1 MIKTSILASAIWLG
15 FATMAM
21 AQSTAPGTPKSP
33 ASALQ
38 RCEGMTGTALE
49 QCKREAA
56 PGKSE
61 DAASRAG
68 GASQVAGIRERGV
81 RRRAQ
86 IGWNENA
93 PDGRHAILR
102 EICT

>member
-68 GASQVAGIRERGV
+68 GASPGASGNAASRTGTPPSGV
-81 RRRAQ
+81 
-86 IGWNENA
+86 GSTL
-93 PDGRHAILR
+93 DKGKK
-102 EICT
+102 